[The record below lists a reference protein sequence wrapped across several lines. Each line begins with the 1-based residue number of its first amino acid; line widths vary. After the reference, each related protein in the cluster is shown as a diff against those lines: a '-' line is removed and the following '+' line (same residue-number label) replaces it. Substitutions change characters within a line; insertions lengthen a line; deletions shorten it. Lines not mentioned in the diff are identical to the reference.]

1 MEKNALKRILNKD
14 IKEISK
20 LNLNSLGI
28 YIQFNEDNFFEAK
41 AMIVGP
47 KDSLYEGGFLF
58 FNIYFP
64 KNYPFSPP
72 DITYVSR
79 NNIRL
84 HPNISVGHGTKGFGK
99 VCLSI
104 LGTWSGPKWTTV
116 MDITTVLLTIQ
127 SLLDKNPLH
136 HEPGQEKN
144 ETPMNQLYNQVI
156 EYDTIN
162 TLILKNYIHPPTGF
176 HIFLEDMK
184 NEFKKYNK
192 NIQNLL
198 DQKKNEEK
206 RKITVSFY
214 RINVLI
220 DYQLLLKNY
229 HQLSKQI
236 FN

>member
-20 LNLNSLGI
+20 QNLNSLGI
-28 YIQFNEDNFFEAK
+28 YIQFNEDNFLEAK

-58 FNIYFP
+58 FNINFP

-72 DITYVSR
+72 DVTYVSR
-79 NNIRL
+79 NNIRI
-84 HPNISVGHGTKGFGK
+84 HPNIYVGHGTGGYGK

-104 LGTWSGPKWTTV
+104 LGTWSGPKWTSI

-127 SLLDKNPLH
+127 SLLDNNPLH

-144 ETPMNQLYNQVI
+144 ESEMNTLYNEVI
-156 EYDTIN
+156 KYDSIN
-162 TLILKNYIHPPTGF
+162 TLIIKNMVDPPERFYIF
-176 HIFLEDMK
+176 IDNMK
-184 NEFKKYNK
+184 EEFDKYK
-192 NIQNLL
+192 QNIQDFLL
-198 DQKKNEEK
+198 KKKGVER

-214 RINVLI
+214 RIQTIL
-220 DYQLLLKNY
+220 DYQLLLNNY
-229 HQLSKQI
+229 NYMCK
-236 FN
+236 